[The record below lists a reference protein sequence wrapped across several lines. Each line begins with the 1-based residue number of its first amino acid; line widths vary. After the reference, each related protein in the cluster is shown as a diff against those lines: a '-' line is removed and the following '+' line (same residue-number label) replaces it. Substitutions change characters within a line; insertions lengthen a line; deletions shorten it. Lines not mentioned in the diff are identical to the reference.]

1 MKYIIDSRYF
11 DGACLTS
18 MSDNLHSDYGGET
31 LEELRERERN
41 PHLTTVSP
49 ERMAL
54 LVRRYARSLCK
65 PFREITEE
73 RYYDLLDCLPP
84 ARMGSGWFF
93 VGEPYYG
100 DLYPF
105 CFRSGGRFFMAE
117 RSIRLTGEE
126 LLRQIQDHTAKANRR
141 PALVKDTPEV
151 RYMAWYRSDV
161 TYVPYSFIVDGK
173 KRFFRSL
180 TTRTGSESDDRR
192 NRDEMAALLRNLR
205 GNHYEYCAFY
215 SPKKDIF
222 EFFDW
227 LRQNKYTLE
236 IQGALFSFAPNRSFV
251 DFHGNVCEYSA
262 AFHYRVYSREL
273 FMHITN
279 QLRTVRRCHAWCRE
293 EQGK

>member
-11 DGACLTS
+11 DGASLTS
-18 MSDNLHSDYGGET
+18 MSDNLHSDYGRET
-31 LEELRERERN
+31 LDELREREQN
-41 PHLTTVSP
+41 PHLTAVSP

-54 LVRRYARSLCK
+54 LVRRYVRSLCK

-84 ARMGSGWFF
+84 ERMGSGWFF

-105 CFRSGGRFFMAE
+105 CFRSHGRFFMAE
-117 RSIRLTGEE
+117 RSIRLSDAEIS
-126 LLRQIQDHTAKANRR
+126 RQILDHMAKVNRR
-141 PALVKDTPEV
+141 SVLVKSTPEV
-151 RYMAWYRSDV
+151 RYIAWYRSNV
-161 TYVPYSFIVDGK
+161 AYIPYSFILDGK

-180 TTRTGSESDDRR
+180 TTRTKSEFDDRR
-192 NRDEMAALLRNLR
+192 NRNEMAALLRNLR
-205 GNHYEYCAFY
+205 VNHNEYCTLY
-215 SPKKDIF
+215 SRKKDIF

-251 DFHGNVCEYSA
+251 DFHGNV
-262 AFHYRVYSREL
+262 
-273 FMHITN
+273 
-279 QLRTVRRCHAWCRE
+279 W
-293 EQGK
+293 

>member
-1 MKYIIDSRYF
+1 
-11 DGACLTS
+11 
-18 MSDNLHSDYGGET
+18 
-31 LEELRERERN
+31 
-41 PHLTTVSP
+41 
-49 ERMAL
+49 
-54 LVRRYARSLCK
+54 
-65 PFREITEE
+65 
-73 RYYDLLDCLPP
+73 
-84 ARMGSGWFF
+84 MGSGWFF

-273 FMHITN
+273 FMHIIN